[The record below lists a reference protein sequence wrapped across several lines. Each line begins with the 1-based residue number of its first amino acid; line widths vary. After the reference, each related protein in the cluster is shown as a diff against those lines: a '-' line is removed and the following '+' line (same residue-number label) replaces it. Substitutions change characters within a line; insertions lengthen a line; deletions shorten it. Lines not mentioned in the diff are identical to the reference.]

1 VDNTVAAH
9 AYLEPFAGLAAAGL
23 DRADLP
29 RILREL
35 PFGVAVLDR
44 ERRTLFLNSVLER
57 LTGFVSAEV
66 AGVPCR
72 HVLRGSFCLHHCPA
86 KDCQP
91 GLGGQGA
98 GRPACPAGDAAKSG
112 EGPPSESREGTII
125 NRHRRKVPVRLTSVP
140 VLDKDGGLL
149 CTLDVIEDLSALKE
163 LEGRLTRTAGPGAI
177 VGRSAPMEHLLR
189 ILPAVAASDATVLLT
204 GESGTG
210 KDLLAEALHRASPR
224 ARESFVR
231 VNATPMPEALLDV
244 ELFGQAGPAS
254 GQADGQAD
262 GAAPRPGKFQLAQNG
277 TIYLSE
283 IADMPLAQQG
293 RLMRLL
299 DEKAVVPAGGER
311 PMRLNVRVVA
321 ATGRDP
327 EALVKAGLLR
337 EDLFHRLNAVR
348 LHLPPVRERGEDVQ
362 FLLTH
367 FLGIFAT
374 KFRKQVL
381 GFSDE
386 ALSLLSAYDYP
397 GNVRELRNMVEYAVM
412 VCAGETIEPAH
423 LPPHVRFAAPA
434 AAGAPSA
441 PSGLQGVVPP
451 PASDKAGTSGT
462 PGAVK
467 KSAARK
473 PTDRQKA

>member
-1 VDNTVAAH
+1 MH
-9 AYLEPFAGLAAAGL
+9 ASLEPFAGLAAAGL
-23 DRADLP
+23 DRADLT

-57 LTGFVSAEV
+57 LTGFSSAEV

-72 HVLRGSFCLHHCPA
+72 HVLRGSFCLHHCP
-86 KDCQP
+86 
-91 GLGGQGA
+91 GLV
-98 GRPACPAGDAAKSG
+98 AAKGDCPGASCAP
-112 EGPPSESREGTII
+112 EGRATESREGTLI

-140 VLDKDGGLL
+140 VLDKGGALL

-177 VGRSAPMEHLLR
+177 VGRCAAMEHLLR
-189 ILPAVAASDATVLLT
+189 ILPAVAQSDATVLLT

-244 ELFGQAGPAS
+244 ELFGQAGPS
-254 GQADGQAD
+254 GGQADEQGG

-277 TIYLSE
+277 TLYLSE

-293 RLMRLL
+293 RLLRLL

-327 EALVKAGLLR
+327 EALVEAGLLR
-337 EDLFHRLNAVR
+337 QDLFHRLNAVR

-367 FLGIFAT
+367 FLGIYAT

-381 GFSDE
+381 GFSEE
-386 ALSLLSAYDYP
+386 ALSLLSGYDYP

-412 VCAGETIEPAH
+412 VCPGELVLPDH
-423 LPPHVRFAAPA
+423 LPPQVRFS
-434 AAGAPSA
+434 APSPA
-441 PSGLQGVVPP
+441 SGLQGGGAS
-451 PASDKAGTSGT
+451 PANDMSGAG
-462 PGAVK
+462 K
-467 KSAARK
+467 KPVARK
-473 PTDRQKA
+473 KA

>member
-1 VDNTVAAH
+1 MNVENILATR
-9 AYLEPFAGLAAAGL
+9 AYLEPFAGLAATGL

-35 PFGVAVLDR
+35 PFGVAVVDR
-44 ERRTLFLNSVLER
+44 ERRTLFLNTVLER
-57 LTGFVSAEV
+57 LTGFSNAEV

-86 KDCQP
+86 LAQP
-91 GLGGQGA
+91 GGA
-98 GRPACPAGDAAKSG
+98 PCAAGCPGTEGRAPESLAT
-112 EGPPSESREGTII
+112 ESREGTLI
-125 NRHRRKVPVRLTSVP
+125 NRHRRKVSVRLTSVP
-140 VLDKDGGLL
+140 VLDKSGALL

-177 VGRSAPMEHLLR
+177 VGRCAAMEHLLR
-189 ILPAVAASDATVLLT
+189 ILPAVAQSDAAVLLT

-244 ELFGQAGPAS
+244 ELFGQAGT
-254 GQADGQAD
+254 GEG
-262 GAAPRPGKFQLAQNG
+262 GAPRPGKFQLAQNG
-277 TIYLSE
+277 TLYLSE

-293 RLMRLL
+293 RLLRLL

-327 EALVKAGLLR
+327 EALVAAGLLR
-337 EDLFHRLNAVR
+337 QDLFHRLNAVR

-362 FLLTH
+362 FLLSH
-367 FLGIFAT
+367 FLGLFAT

-381 GFSDE
+381 GFSGD
-386 ALSLLSAYDYP
+386 ALSLLSSYDYP
-397 GNVRELRNMVEYAVM
+397 GNVRELRNMVEYAAM
-412 VCAGETIEPAH
+412 VCPGELVLPEH
-423 LPPHVRFAAPA
+423 LPPHVRFS
-434 AAGAPSA
+434 APSA
-441 PSGLQGVVPP
+441 PLGLHGGAPFA
-451 PASDKAGTSGT
+451 ASDKPA
-462 PGAVK
+462 
-467 KSAARK
+467 AARK
-473 PTDRQKA
+473 QPARKKA

>member
-1 VDNTVAAH
+1 VDNTLASRISQA
-9 AYLEPFAGLAAAGL
+9 PFAGLAATGL

-35 PFGVAVLDR
+35 PFGVAVVDR
-44 ERRTLFLNSVLER
+44 DRRTLFMNKVLER
-57 LTGFVSAEV
+57 LTGYQSDEV

-72 HVLRGSFCLHHCPA
+72 HVLRGSFCLH
-86 KDCQP
+86 
-91 GLGGQGA
+91 
-98 GRPACPAGDAAKSG
+98 ACPRLACAKGAKGAPAPADPCAA
-112 EGPPSESREGTII
+112 ESREGTLI
-125 NRHRRKVPVRLTSVP
+125 NRHRRKVHVRLTSVP
-140 VLDKDGGLL
+140 VLDARGEHL
-149 CTLDVIEDLSALKE
+149 CTLDVIEDLTALKE
-163 LEGRLTRTAGPGAI
+163 LEARLTRTAGPGAI
-177 VGRSAPMEHLLR
+177 VGRCSAMEHLLR
-189 ILPAVAASDATVLLT
+189 ILPAVAGSDATVLLT

-244 ELFGQAGPAS
+244 ELFGQAGVAGENS
-254 GQADGQAD
+254 S
-262 GAAPRPGKFQLAQNG
+262 PRPGKFQLAQNG
-277 TIYLSE
+277 TLYLSE

-293 RLMRLL
+293 RLLRLL

-367 FLGIFAT
+367 FLGIYAA

-381 GFSDE
+381 GFSE
-386 ALSLLSAYDYP
+386 AALALLSAYDYP
-397 GNVRELRNMVEYAVM
+397 GNVRELRNMVEYAAM
-412 VCAGETIEPAH
+412 VCAGDQILPEH
-423 LPPHVRFAAPA
+423 LPPHVRALQPLAAS
-434 AAGAPSA
+434 SA
-441 PSGLQGVVPP
+441 P
-451 PASDKAGTSGT
+451 PADTTAPKHGT
-462 PGAVK
+462 ARV
-467 KSAARK
+467 KSARK
-473 PTDRQKA
+473 KG

>member
-1 VDNTVAAH
+1 MNVKNMVATR
-9 AYLEPFAGLAAAGL
+9 AYLEPFAGLAAVGL
-23 DRADLP
+23 DQADLP

-35 PFGVAVLDR
+35 PFGVAVVDR

-57 LTGFVSAEV
+57 LTGFSSAEV

-86 KDCQP
+86 LGQPKDGQPPCDAGCQ
-91 GLGGQGA
+91 GTESRA
-98 GRPACPAGDAAKSG
+98 T
-112 EGPPSESREGTII
+112 ESREGTLI
-125 NRHRRKVPVRLTSVP
+125 NRHRRKVSVRLTSVP
-140 VLDKDGGLL
+140 VLDRNGALL

-163 LEGRLTRTAGPGAI
+163 LEGRLTRTAGPGTI
-177 VGRSAPMEHLLR
+177 VGRCAPMEHLLR
-189 ILPAVAASDATVLLT
+189 ILPAVAQSDAAVLLT

-244 ELFGQAGPAS
+244 ELFGQAGTAE
-254 GQADGQAD
+254 

-277 TIYLSE
+277 TLYLSE

-293 RLMRLL
+293 RLLRLL

-327 EALVKAGLLR
+327 EALVAAGLLR
-337 EDLFHRLNAVR
+337 QDLFHRLNAVR

-367 FLGIFAT
+367 FLGLFAT

-381 GFSDE
+381 GFSED
-386 ALSLLSAYDYP
+386 ALALLSSYDYP
-397 GNVRELRNMVEYAVM
+397 GNVRELRNMVEYAAM
-412 VCAGETIEPAH
+412 VCPGEAILPEH
-423 LPPHVRFAAPA
+423 LPPHVRF
-434 AAGAPSA
+434 S
-441 PSGLQGVVPP
+441 PSGLQGGVSS
-451 PASDKAGTSGT
+451 PASDKPAS
-462 PGAVK
+462 PRK
-467 KSAARK
+467 QPARK
-473 PTDRQKA
+473 KA

>member
-1 VDNTVAAH
+1 MNVDNTLASH
-9 AYLEPFAGLAAAGL
+9 APLAPFAGLIAAGL

-29 RILREL
+29 HILRAL

-44 ERRTLFLNSVLER
+44 ERRTLFMNSVLER
-57 LTGFVSAEV
+57 LTGYTSDEVS
-66 AGVPCR
+66 GIPCR
-72 HVLRGSFCLHHCPA
+72 HVLRGSFCLH
-86 KDCQP
+86 
-91 GLGGQGA
+91 
-98 GRPACPAGDAAKSG
+98 ACPRVACAKS
-112 EGPPSESREGTII
+112 ELPVCAAESREGTLI
-125 NRHRRKVPVRLTSVP
+125 NRHRRKVHVRLTSVP
-140 VLDKDGGLL
+140 VLDKGGDLL
-149 CTLDVIEDLSALKE
+149 CTLDVIEDLTALKE
-163 LEGRLTRTAGPGAI
+163 LEARLTRTAGPGAI
-177 VGRSAPMEHLLR
+177 VGRCSAMEHLLR

-244 ELFGQAGPAS
+244 ELFGQAG
-254 GQADGQAD
+254 
-262 GAAPRPGKFQLAQNG
+262 GAGETNAPRPGKFQLAQNG
-277 TIYLSE
+277 TLYLSE

-293 RLMRLL
+293 RLLRLL

-367 FLGIFAT
+367 FLGIYAT

-381 GFSDE
+381 GFSAD

-397 GNVRELRNMVEYAVM
+397 GNVRELRNMVEYAAM
-412 VCAGETIEPAH
+412 VCAGDMVLPEH
-423 LPPHVRFAAPA
+423 LPPHVRFPQASPSADDPSSPA
-434 AAGAPSA
+434 AR
-441 PSGLQGVVPP
+441 
-451 PASDKAGTSGT
+451 
-462 PGAVK
+462 VK
-467 KSAARK
+467 HARK
-473 PTDRQKA
+473 KA

>member
-1 VDNTVAAH
+1 MENTVAMH
-9 AYLEPFAGLAAAGL
+9 ADLEPFAGLAAAGL
-23 DRADLP
+23 DRADLL
-29 RILREL
+29 RVLREL
-35 PFGVAVLDR
+35 PFGVAVVDR
-44 ERRTLFLNSVLER
+44 ERRTLFLNAVLER
-57 LTGFVSAEV
+57 LTGFTSAEV

-72 HVLRGSFCLHHCPA
+72 HVLRGSFCLHHCPRLDGSKA
-86 KDCQP
+86 
-91 GLGGQGA
+91 GA
-98 GRPACPAGDAAKSG
+98 CAEASCAA
-112 EGPPSESREGTII
+112 ESREGTLI

-140 VLDKDGGLL
+140 VLDQGGALL

-177 VGRSAPMEHLLR
+177 VGRCSAMEHLLR
-189 ILPAVAASDATVLLT
+189 ILPAVAQSDATVLLT

-244 ELFGQAGPAS
+244 ELFGQASAGEG
-254 GQADGQAD
+254 GQS
-262 GAAPRPGKFQLAQNG
+262 RPGKFQLAQNG
-277 TIYLSE
+277 TLYLSE

-293 RLMRLL
+293 RLLRLL

-327 EALVKAGLLR
+327 EALVAAGLLR
-337 EDLFHRLNAVR
+337 QDLFHRLNAVR
-348 LHLPPVRERGEDVQ
+348 LHLPPMRERGEDVQ

-367 FLGIFAT
+367 FLGIYAT

-381 GFSDE
+381 GFSEE
-386 ALSLLSAYDYP
+386 ALSLLSGYDYP

-412 VCAGETIEPAH
+412 VCAGELVLPEH
-423 LPPHVRFAAPA
+423 LPPQVRFPRVPEATGSPAMKPA
-434 AAGAPSA
+434 AARKQP
-441 PSGLQGVVPP
+441 
-451 PASDKAGTSGT
+451 
-462 PGAVK
+462 
-467 KSAARK
+467 ARK
-473 PTDRQKA
+473 KA

>member
-1 VDNTVAAH
+1 MDNTVAMH
-9 AYLEPFAGLAAAGL
+9 ASLEPFAGLAAAGL
-23 DRADLP
+23 DRADLA

-57 LTGFVSAEV
+57 LTGFSSAEV

-72 HVLRGSFCLHHCPA
+72 HVLRGSFCLHHCP
-86 KDCQP
+86 
-91 GLGGQGA
+91 GLA
-98 GRPACPAGDAAKSG
+98 AAKG
-112 EGPPSESREGTII
+112 GCPGAPCAPENRASESREGTLI

-140 VLDKDGGLL
+140 VLDKGGALL

-189 ILPAVAASDATVLLT
+189 ILPAVAQSDATVLLT

-244 ELFGQAGPAS
+244 ELFGQAGS
-254 GQADGQAD
+254 EE

-277 TIYLSE
+277 TLYLSE

-293 RLMRLL
+293 RLLRLL

-327 EALVKAGLLR
+327 EALVEAGLLR
-337 EDLFHRLNAVR
+337 QDLFHRLNAVR

-367 FLGIFAT
+367 FLGIYAT

-381 GFSDE
+381 GFSEE

-412 VCAGETIEPAH
+412 VCPGELVLPDH
-423 LPPHVRFAAPA
+423 LPPQVRFAAPS
-434 AAGAPSA
+434 AAGA
-441 PSGLQGVVPP
+441 PSGLQGGVP
-451 PASDKAGTSGT
+451 SSVTDKSVAG
-462 PGAVK
+462 K
-467 KSAARK
+467 KPVARK
-473 PTDRQKA
+473 KA

>member
-1 VDNTVAAH
+1 VDKPLATRAPVP
-9 AYLEPFAGLAAAGL
+9 PFAGLAAIGL
-23 DRADLP
+23 GRADLP

-35 PFGVAVLDR
+35 PFGVAVVDR
-44 ERRTLFLNSVLER
+44 ERRTLFLNAALER
-57 LTGFVSAEV
+57 ITGYQSEEV

-72 HVLRGSFCLHHCPA
+72 HVLRGSFCLH
-86 KDCQP
+86 
-91 GLGGQGA
+91 
-98 GRPACPAGDAAKSG
+98 ACPRLACAAGGDT
-112 EGPPSESREGTII
+112 PPPCEASSREGSLI
-125 NRHRRKVPVRLTSVP
+125 NRHRRRVPVRLTSVP
-140 VLDKDGGLL
+140 VLDGDGQHL

-163 LEGRLTRTAGPGAI
+163 LEARLTRTAGPGAI
-177 VGRSAPMEHLLR
+177 VGRCSAMEHLLR
-189 ILPAVAASDATVLLT
+189 ILPAVAGSDATVLLT

-231 VNATPMPEALLDV
+231 VNATPMPESLLDV
-244 ELFGQAGPAS
+244 ELFGQAGGEGS
-254 GQADGQAD
+254 
-262 GAAPRPGKFQLAQNG
+262 APRPGKFQLAQNG
-277 TIYLSE
+277 TLYLSE

-293 RLMRLL
+293 RLLRLL

-311 PMRLNVRVVA
+311 PMRLNVRVIA

-367 FLGIFAT
+367 FLGIYAS

-381 GFSDE
+381 GFSE
-386 ALSLLSAYDYP
+386 QAQSLLSAYDYP

-412 VCAGETIEPAH
+412 VCPGDLVLPEH
-423 LPPHVRFAAPA
+423 LPSHVRFPAAPLGEPAPADDRA
-434 AAGAPSA
+434 AAHRGKP
-441 PSGLQGVVPP
+441 LRK
-451 PASDKAGTSGT
+451 KA
-462 PGAVK
+462 
-467 KSAARK
+467 
-473 PTDRQKA
+473 

>member
-1 VDNTVAAH
+1 MDNTVAAH

-57 LTGFVSAEV
+57 LTGFTSDEV

-86 KDCQP
+86 KSCQP
-91 GLGGQGA
+91 GQS
-98 GRPACPAGDAAKSG
+98 PCPAGDASRPSESRLSG
-112 EGPPSESREGTII
+112 SPSESREGTLI
-125 NRHRRKVPVRLTSVP
+125 NRHRRKVSVRLTSVP

-177 VGRSAPMEHLLR
+177 VGRCAAMEHLLR
-189 ILPAVAASDATVLLT
+189 ILPAVAQSDATVLLT

-244 ELFGQAGPAS
+244 ELFGQAGPS
-254 GQADGQAD
+254 GGQAGGQGD
-262 GAAPRPGKFQLAQNG
+262 DQGGGAAPRPGKFQLAQNG

-381 GFSDE
+381 GFSEE
-386 ALSLLSAYDYP
+386 ALSLLSSYDYP

-423 LPPHVRFAAPA
+423 LPPHVRFS
-434 AAGAPSA
+434 PSA
-441 PSGLQGVVPP
+441 PSGLQGVAAA
-451 PASDKAGTSGT
+451 PAMEKTAAAKKT
-462 PGAVK
+462 P
-467 KSAARK
+467 ARK
-473 PTDRQKA
+473 KA

>member
-1 VDNTVAAH
+1 MNVENTLASSVSLA
-9 AYLEPFAGLAAAGL
+9 PFAGLIAAGL

-29 RILREL
+29 HILRAL

-44 ERRTLFLNSVLER
+44 ERRTLFMNSVLER
-57 LTGFVSAEV
+57 LTGYTSEEV

-72 HVLRGSFCLHHCPA
+72 HVLRGSFCLH
-86 KDCQP
+86 
-91 GLGGQGA
+91 
-98 GRPACPAGDAAKSG
+98 ACPRVACAKS
-112 EGPPSESREGTII
+112 EIPVCEAESREGTLI

-140 VLDKDGGLL
+140 VLDKGGDLL
-149 CTLDVIEDLSALKE
+149 CTLDVIEDLTALKE
-163 LEGRLTRTAGPGAI
+163 LEARLTRTAGPGAI
-177 VGRSAPMEHLLR
+177 VGRCSAMEHLLR

-244 ELFGQAGPAS
+244 ELFGQAGGS
-254 GQADGQAD
+254 GESN
-262 GAAPRPGKFQLAQNG
+262 APRPGKFQLAQNG
-277 TIYLSE
+277 TLYLSE

-293 RLMRLL
+293 RLLRLL

-362 FLLTH
+362 FLLAH
-367 FLGIFAT
+367 FLGIYAT

-381 GFSDE
+381 GFSAE

-397 GNVRELRNMVEYAVM
+397 GNVRELRNMVEYAAM
-412 VCAGETIEPAH
+412 VCAGDVVLPDH
-423 LPPHVRFAAPA
+423 LPPHVRFPQAAPPADDPA
-434 AAGAPSA
+434 ANS
-441 PSGLQGVVPP
+441 
-451 PASDKAGTSGT
+451 
-462 PGAVK
+462 
-467 KSAARK
+467 SAARVK
-473 PTDRQKA
+473 HARKKV

>member
-1 VDNTVAAH
+1 MENDTMTSRAPSAA
-9 AYLEPFAGLAAAGL
+9 FTGLAAASL
-23 DRADLP
+23 DQADLA
-29 RILREL
+29 RILLAL

-44 ERRTLFLNSVLER
+44 ERRMLFMNGVLER
-57 LTGFVSAEV
+57 LTGFASAEV
-66 AGVPCR
+66 SGVPCR
-72 HVLRGSFCLHHCPA
+72 HVLRGSFCLH
-86 KDCQP
+86 
-91 GLGGQGA
+91 
-98 GRPACPAGDAAKSG
+98 ACPRVACAKSG
-112 EGPPSESREGTII
+112 DPACGGESLEGTLI

-140 VLDKDGGLL
+140 VLDAAGALL
-149 CTLDVIEDLSALKE
+149 CSLDVIEDLSALKE
-163 LEGRLTRTAGPGAI
+163 LEARLTRTAGPGAI
-177 VGRSAPMEHLLR
+177 VGRCSVMEHLLR
-189 ILPAVAASDATVLLT
+189 ILPAVAASDSTVLLT

-244 ELFGQAGPAS
+244 ELFGQAG
-254 GQADGQAD
+254 
-262 GAAPRPGKFQLAQNG
+262 GAGEQNAPRPGKFQLAQNG
-277 TIYLSE
+277 TLYLSE

-293 RLMRLL
+293 RLLRLL

-367 FLGIFAT
+367 FLGLYAA

-381 GFSDE
+381 GFSE
-386 ALSLLSAYDYP
+386 AAVALLSAYDYP
-397 GNVRELRNMVEYAVM
+397 GNVRELRNIVEYAVM
-412 VCAGETIEPAH
+412 VCPGELVGPEH
-423 LPPHVRFAAPA
+423 LPPYLRSAPA
-434 AAGAPSA
+434 EVHGDDPVVKTAAERAKHSRK
-441 PSGLQGVVPP
+441 
-451 PASDKAGTSGT
+451 KA
-462 PGAVK
+462 
-467 KSAARK
+467 
-473 PTDRQKA
+473 

>member
-1 VDNTVAAH
+1 MDNTVAMH
-9 AYLEPFAGLAAAGL
+9 AALEPFAGLAAAGL
-23 DRADLP
+23 DRADLT

-44 ERRTLFLNSVLER
+44 ERRTLFLNNVLER
-57 LTGFVSAEV
+57 LTGFSSAEV

-72 HVLRGSFCLHHCPA
+72 HVLRGSFCLHHCPGLVTG
-86 KDCQP
+86 KGDCP
-91 GLGGQGA
+91 GA
-98 GRPACPAGDAAKSG
+98 PCAPEARAT
-112 EGPPSESREGTII
+112 ESREGTLI

-140 VLDKDGGLL
+140 VLDKGGALL

-189 ILPAVAASDATVLLT
+189 ILPAVAQSDATVLLT

-210 KDLLAEALHRASPR
+210 KDLMAEALHRASPR

-244 ELFGQAGPAS
+244 ELFGQAGS
-254 GQADGQAD
+254 GE

-277 TIYLSE
+277 TLYLSE

-293 RLMRLL
+293 RLLRLL

-327 EALVKAGLLR
+327 EALVEAGLLR
-337 EDLFHRLNAVR
+337 QDLFHRLNAVR

-367 FLGIFAT
+367 FLGIYAT

-381 GFSDE
+381 GFSEE

-412 VCAGETIEPAH
+412 VCPGELVLPDH
-423 LPPHVRFAAPA
+423 LPPQVRFVPSSRSGPSAPPGLQG
-434 AAGAPSA
+434 GAPSPA
-441 PSGLQGVVPP
+441 TDKSG
-451 PASDKAGTSGT
+451 AG
-462 PGAVK
+462 K
-467 KSAARK
+467 KPVARK
-473 PTDRQKA
+473 KA

>member
-1 VDNTVAAH
+1 VENTLAAR
-9 AYLEPFAGLAAAGL
+9 AMMAPFAGLDASGL
-23 DRADLP
+23 DRADLS

-35 PFGVAVLDR
+35 PFGVAVLDG
-44 ERRTLFLNSVLER
+44 ERRTLFLNSALER
-57 LTGFVSAEV
+57 LTGYSSAEV

-72 HVLRGSFCLHHCPA
+72 HVLRGSFCLHTCPRLA
-86 KDCQP
+86 CTKDESASCATQ
-91 GLGGQGA
+91 
-98 GRPACPAGDAAKSG
+98 
-112 EGPPSESREGTII
+112 SREGTLI

-140 VLDKDGGLL
+140 VLDKAGELI

-177 VGRSAPMEHLLR
+177 VGRCAAMEHLLR
-189 ILPAVAASDATVLLT
+189 ILPAVAQSDATVLLT

-244 ELFGQAGPAS
+244 ELFGQAGSAPDEQ
-254 GQADGQAD
+254 GG
-262 GAAPRPGKFQLAQNG
+262 GGAPRPGKFQLAQNG

-293 RLMRLL
+293 RLLRLL

-321 ATGRDP
+321 ATGHDP
-327 EALVKAGLLR
+327 EALVQAGLLR
-337 EDLFHRLNAVR
+337 KDLFHRLNAVR
-348 LHLPPVRERGEDVQ
+348 LVLPPVRERGEDVQ

-367 FLGIFAT
+367 FLGIYAA

-381 GFSDE
+381 GFSED
-386 ALSLLSAYDYP
+386 ALALLSAYDYP

-412 VCAGETIEPAH
+412 VCAGDQVLPEH
-423 LPPHVRFAAPA
+423 LPPHVRFPLAP
-434 AAGAPSA
+434 GSTD
-441 PSGLQGVVPP
+441 S
-451 PASDKAGTSGT
+451 PASKTE
-462 PGAVK
+462 
-467 KSAARK
+467 AAR
-473 PTDRQKA
+473 RQPARKKA

>member
-1 VDNTVAAH
+1 MDNTVAMH
-9 AYLEPFAGLAAAGL
+9 ASLEPFAGLAAAGL
-23 DRADLP
+23 DRADLT

-57 LTGFVSAEV
+57 LTGFSSAEV

-72 HVLRGSFCLHHCPA
+72 HVLRGSFCLHHCP
-86 KDCQP
+86 
-91 GLGGQGA
+91 GLV
-98 GRPACPAGDAAKSG
+98 AAKGDCPGACAPESRAT
-112 EGPPSESREGTII
+112 ESREGTLI

-140 VLDKDGGLL
+140 VLDKGGALL

-177 VGRSAPMEHLLR
+177 VGRCAAMEHLLR
-189 ILPAVAASDATVLLT
+189 ILPAVAQSDATVLLT

-244 ELFGQAGPAS
+244 ELFGQAGSEEGAS
-254 GQADGQAD
+254 
-262 GAAPRPGKFQLAQNG
+262 PRPGKFQLAQNG
-277 TIYLSE
+277 TLYLSE

-293 RLMRLL
+293 RLLRLL

-327 EALVKAGLLR
+327 EELVKAGLLR
-337 EDLFHRLNAVR
+337 QDLFHRLNAVR

-367 FLGIFAT
+367 FLGIYAT

-381 GFSDE
+381 GFSEE
-386 ALSLLSAYDYP
+386 ALSLLSGYDYP

-412 VCAGETIEPAH
+412 VCPGELVLPDH
-423 LPPHVRFAAPA
+423 LPPQVRFSAPA
-434 AAGAPSA
+434 
-441 PSGLQGVVPP
+441 GLQAGLSSS
-451 PASDKAGTSGT
+451 ANDK

-467 KSAARK
+467 KTPARK
-473 PTDRQKA
+473 KA

>member
-1 VDNTVAAH
+1 VDTILATRAH
-9 AYLEPFAGLAAAGL
+9 LEPFAGLAAAGL
-23 DRADLP
+23 DQADLP

-44 ERRTLFLNSVLER
+44 ERRTLFLNSALER
-57 LTGFVSAEV
+57 LTGYTSAEV

-72 HVLRGSFCLHHCPA
+72 HVLRGSFCLHHCPSLA
-86 KDCQP
+86 AARAE
-91 GLGGQGA
+91 GA
-98 GRPACPAGDAAKSG
+98 C
-112 EGPPSESREGTII
+112 PSESREGTLI
-125 NRHRRKVPVRLTSVP
+125 NRHRRKVSVRLTSVP
-140 VLDKDGGLL
+140 VLDRNGALL

-163 LEGRLTRTAGPGAI
+163 LEGRLTRTAGPGTI

-189 ILPAVAASDATVLLT
+189 ILPAVAASDAAVLLT

-244 ELFGQAGPAS
+244 ELFGQAGPS
-254 GQADGQAD
+254 GGQADDQGG

-277 TIYLSE
+277 TLYLSE

-293 RLMRLL
+293 RLLRLL

-327 EALVKAGLLR
+327 EALVAAGLLR
-337 EDLFHRLNAVR
+337 QDLFHRLNAVR

-367 FLGIFAT
+367 FLGLFAS
-374 KFRKQVL
+374 KFRKPVL
-381 GFSDE
+381 GFSEE
-386 ALSLLSAYDYP
+386 ALAQLSAYDYP
-397 GNVRELRNMVEYAVM
+397 GNVRELKNMVEYAVM
-412 VCAGETIEPAH
+412 VCPGELVLPEH
-423 LPPHVRFAAPA
+423 LPPHVRFPAPSVPSAPSVSYAPA
-434 AAGAPSA
+434 G
-441 PSGLQGVVPP
+441 PSGLQGGAAA
-451 PASDKAGTSGT
+451 PANDKPGTG
-462 PGAVK
+462 K
-467 KSAARK
+467 KPVARK
-473 PTDRQKA
+473 KA

>member
-1 VDNTVAAH
+1 VDNTLAMRAFM
-9 AYLEPFAGLAAAGL
+9 EPFAGLAATGL

-35 PFGVAVLDR
+35 PFGVAVVDR

-57 LTGFVSAEV
+57 LTGYTSAEV

-72 HVLRGSFCLHHCPA
+72 HVLRGSFCLHHCPGLA
-86 KDCQP
+86 ASKPETATPATARNDC
-91 GLGGQGA
+91 GQGV
-98 GRPACPAGDAAKSG
+98 CPARASG
-112 EGPPSESREGTII
+112 AESREGTLI
-125 NRHRRKVPVRLTSVP
+125 NRHRRKVFVRLTSVP
-140 VLDKDGGLL
+140 VLDKAGELL

-189 ILPAVAASDATVLLT
+189 ILPAVAQSDAAVLLT

-244 ELFGQAGPAS
+244 ELFGQAGT
-254 GQADGQAD
+254 GE

-277 TIYLSE
+277 TLYLSE

-293 RLMRLL
+293 RLLRLL

-327 EALVKAGLLR
+327 ETLVAAGLLR
-337 EDLFHRLNAVR
+337 QDLFHRLNAVR

-367 FLGIFAT
+367 FLGLFAT

-381 GFSDE
+381 GFSEE
-386 ALSLLSAYDYP
+386 ALALLSSYDYP
-397 GNVRELRNMVEYAVM
+397 GNVRELRNMVEYAAM
-412 VCAGETIEPAH
+412 VCPGEYILPEH
-423 LPPHVRFAAPA
+423 LPPHVRFA
-434 AAGAPSA
+434 
-441 PSGLQGVVPP
+441 PSGLQGGAPS
-451 PASDKAGTSGT
+451 PANDKSGAG
-462 PGAVK
+462 K
-467 KSAARK
+467 KPAARK
-473 PTDRQKA
+473 KA

>member
-1 VDNTVAAH
+1 MDNTLATRAF
-9 AYLEPFAGLAAAGL
+9 LEPFAGLAAIGL
-23 DRADLP
+23 DQADLP

-35 PFGVAVLDR
+35 PFGVAVVDR

-57 LTGFVSAEV
+57 LTGYTSAEV

-72 HVLRGSFCLHHCPA
+72 HVLRGSFCLHHCPGLAASRAEAA
-86 KDCQP
+86 KT
-91 GLGGQGA
+91 
-98 GRPACPAGDAAKSG
+98 ACPAQGRSA
-112 EGPPSESREGTII
+112 ESREGTLI
-125 NRHRRKVPVRLTSVP
+125 NRHRRKVFVRLTSVP
-140 VLDKDGGLL
+140 VLDKAGALL

-189 ILPAVAASDATVLLT
+189 ILPAVAQSDAAVLLT

-244 ELFGQAGPAS
+244 ELFGQAGGS
-254 GQADGQAD
+254 E

-277 TIYLSE
+277 TLYLSE

-293 RLMRLL
+293 RLLRLL

-327 EALVKAGLLR
+327 EALVAAGLLR
-337 EDLFHRLNAVR
+337 QDLFHRLNAVR

-367 FLGIFAT
+367 FLGLFAT

-381 GFSDE
+381 GFSEE
-386 ALSLLSAYDYP
+386 ALALLSSYDYP
-397 GNVRELRNMVEYAVM
+397 GNVRELRNMVEYAAM
-412 VCAGETIEPAH
+412 VCPGEYILPEH
-423 LPPHVRFAAPA
+423 LPPHVRFPKPDEPA
-434 AAGAPSA
+434 
-441 PSGLQGVVPP
+441 QQPP
-451 PASDKAGTSGT
+451 R
-462 PGAVK
+462 VK
-467 KSAARK
+467 PARK
-473 PTDRQKA
+473 KA

>member
-1 VDNTVAAH
+1 MNVDNTLATR

-23 DRADLP
+23 DQADLP

-44 ERRTLFLNSVLER
+44 ERRTLFLNNVLER
-57 LTGFVSAEV
+57 LTGFSSAEV

-72 HVLRGSFCLHHCPA
+72 HVLRGSFCLHNCPA
-86 KDCQP
+86 LAQSK
-91 GLGGQGA
+91 
-98 GRPACPAGDAAKSG
+98 DAAGCAAGICDAESRAT
-112 EGPPSESREGTII
+112 ESREGTLI
-125 NRHRRKVPVRLTSVP
+125 NRHRRKVAVRLTSVP
-140 VLDKDGGLL
+140 VLDRSGALL

-163 LEGRLTRTAGPGAI
+163 LEGRLTRTAGPGTI

-189 ILPAVAASDATVLLT
+189 ILPAVAQSDAAVLLT

-244 ELFGQAGPAS
+244 ELFGQAGTEEGAS
-254 GQADGQAD
+254 
-262 GAAPRPGKFQLAQNG
+262 PRPGKFQLAQNG
-277 TIYLSE
+277 TLYLSE

-293 RLMRLL
+293 RLLRLL

-327 EALVKAGLLR
+327 EALVQAGLLR
-337 EDLFHRLNAVR
+337 QDLFHRLNAVR

-367 FLGIFAT
+367 FLGLFAT

-381 GFSDE
+381 GFSEE
-386 ALSLLSAYDYP
+386 ALRLLSSYDYP

-412 VCAGETIEPAH
+412 VCPGEMVLPEH
-423 LPPHVRFAAPA
+423 LPPHVRFS
-434 AAGAPSA
+434 PSV
-441 PSGLQGVVPP
+441 PSGLHGDVSSRGEHKPE
-451 PASDKAGTSGT
+451 
-462 PGAVK
+462 
-467 KSAARK
+467 AARK
-473 PTDRQKA
+473 QPARKKA